1 MLNPETLSVH
11 QSKKV
16 LKRLGLDVK
25 SEDIHSFLNDGEE
38 ELDAATFL
46 QFTGLK
52 LIQTE
57 KAEKA
62 FNLMDTDNKGVV
74 VMEDLQRIAKELGED
89 FSEQELI
96 EMIEFVDRSG
106 DGMLRPK
113 DFVRIARKVNLWE

>member
-1 MLNPETLSVH
+1 M
-11 QSKKV
+11 
-16 LKRLGLDVK
+16 
-25 SEDIHSFLNDGEE
+25 NDGEE

-113 DFVRIARKVNLWE
+113 DFVRIARKVNL